1 MNDLLG
7 CGQINGHL
15 VFYIKLGENF
25 FIKSKCCSG
34 LHKTRPPMTSTYSTI
49 LAQDYVMIMLLAVA
63 LNGISV
69 LGEEVHNTF
78 L

>member
-1 MNDLLG
+1 
-7 CGQINGHL
+7 
-15 VFYIKLGENF
+15 
-25 FIKSKCCSG
+25 
-34 LHKTRPPMTSTYSTI
+34 MTSTYSTI